1 MEIEY
6 DPEKDRLNQVKHGL
20 SLARAADMDLDQAV
34 IIPDER
40 FDYGQQRYWAVAPID
55 ARDIF

>member
-20 SLARAADMDLDQAV
+20 SLARAADMDLNQAV
-34 IIPDER
+34 ITRTSVSTMESNDIGPWHPLML
-40 FDYGQQRYWAVAPID
+40 DY
-55 ARDIF
+55 IF